1 MQASALPSFQ
11 ADLLIQALCRTLLHS
26 LWQGVI
32 LAALAGIIML
42 ATRSRKAASRYYLLV
57 GALALFTGGAAVTFV
72 WEWLALQPVQG
83 AAAGVATLEQLRIA
97 NTVVAAPSANALTQ
111 QLFQY
116 LNAHAQQVVLIWFLF
131 ICIKSIRM
139 LTGLY
144 EVRMLRTQQTIAPDA
159 RWSARIQDLSRQLR
173 ISRPVR
179 LLESALAK
187 APMVLGHLKPL
198 ILVPAGLLSSL
209 TPEAIEAILLH
220 ELAHIRRRDYLVNLL
235 QSFVEILFFFN
246 PAVTWICAL
255 LKAERENC
263 CDDLVMQYTQSKT
276 VYIQA
281 LVSCQEYGHPELAM
295 ALPGS
300 RNTLLARVTRMISNH
315 NHSLNVLEKTLLS
328 VCLVGAGLLLL
339 AFPGKAARRTVK
351 TITSTTTFDHQ
362 TTVTA
367 TRNIT
372 LSIDRH
378 SDTCTLPKPG
388 AMDLCDTASL
398 PVFTSLNG
406 ALRPQTASLG
416 ALNSRLDALS
426 SGCPTLYWTDANQ
439 QQMLILQDDTAAKR
453 WLEEQ
458 AYQAAEKQRMHDEQ
472 AYKVDDQQAYQ
483 AAEKQRLYDKQA
495 YKAAEQQA
503 YRAAEKQ
510 HLYDKQVYKVA
521 EQQAYQAAEQQRIN
535 DEHQRALEAHA
546 YQVNARQ
553 YFVDARTRYGND
565 NDTAYPRTS
574 PSAIGAPR
582 VQYMPNVA
590 ARVQPAVTAKPAP
603 VAKPSVKATPVP
615 HPAVPA
621 PPPAPAAPIAPIAP
635 LSPLTPPTPAEPATP
650 PSPDAASDGHLS
662 DRVVQELLRSHLILR
677 TRNLSFKLSRKSF
690 IVNNKPMQADI
701 AKAFADKFVPN
712 DHWALLYNYEVR
724 N

>member
-42 ATRSRKAASRYYLLV
+42 ATRRQKAASRYYLLV

-72 WEWLALQPVQG
+72 WEWLALQPAQG
-83 AAAGVATLEQLRIA
+83 ATASGLAAVEQLRIA

-116 LNAHAQQVVLIWFLF
+116 LSAHAQQVVLIWFLF

-159 RWSARIQDLSRQLR
+159 RWSARVQDLARQLR

-263 CDDLVMQYTQSKT
+263 CDDLVMQYTHSKT

-315 NHSLNVLEKTLLS
+315 NHSLNVVEKTLLS

-339 AFPGKAARRTVK
+339 AFPGKAARHVVK
-351 TITSTTTFDHQ
+351 TITTTTTFDHQ
-362 TTVTA
+362 TTITD
-367 TRNIT
+367 TRNVT

-378 SDTCTLPKPG
+378 NDTCTLPQLATLDDMRMAP
-388 AMDLCDTASL
+388 L
-398 PVFTSLNG
+398 PAFTSLDG
-406 ALRPQTASLG
+406 TLRPQQASLG
-416 ALNSRLDALS
+416 ALS
-426 SGCPTLYWTDANQ
+426 SACPTLYWVDSNQ
-439 QQMLILQDDTAAKR
+439 RQTLILRDDTAAKR
-453 WLEEQ
+453 WLEDR
-458 AYQAAEKQRMHDEQ
+458 AYE
-472 AYKVDDQQAYQ
+472 
-483 AAEKQRLYDKQA
+483 AAEKQRLHDEQA
-495 YKAAEQQA
+495 AVAAEDQRA
-503 YRAAEKQ
+503 YEAAEKQ
-510 HLYDKQVYKVA
+510 RASD
-521 EQQAYQAAEQQRIN
+521 ERQRTAN
-535 DEHQRALEAHA
+535 ARA
-546 YQVNARQ
+546 YQVNAHQ
-553 YFVDARTRYGND
+553 YFAAAQVPHGSGH
-565 NDTAYPRTS
+565 DTTHPRTS

-590 ARVQPAVTAKPAP
+590 ARVQPTAVAMPAP
-603 VAKPSVKATPVP
+603 VAKPAAKAIPVT
-615 HPAVPA
+615 HVAAAA
-621 PPPAPAAPIAPIAP
+621 PPPVPVKPIAP
-635 LSPLTPPTPAEPATP
+635 LSPLTPAAPPTPVEPVTP
-650 PSPDAASDGHLS
+650 PSPDAAAEKDENLS
-662 DRVVQELLRSHLILR
+662 DRVVQELLQSHLIVK
-677 TRNLSFKLSRKSF
+677 TKNLSFKLSREAF
-690 IVNNKPMQADI
+690 IVNDKPMRADI
-701 AKAFADKFVPN
+701 AKAFADKFVPK
-712 DHWALLYNYEVR
+712 DHWALLYNYEVK